1 MMKMIP
7 FTQFLRPNGRARQV
21 TIEASGDTEEM
32 ARSLI
37 EKGARFEIEVLMN
50 GIIHMDCQIG
60 DKLLANQ
67 LCENGPP
74 VLEAVKELVLA
85 AFEAGGS

>member
-21 TIEASGDTEEM
+21 AFEASGDTEEM
-32 ARSLI
+32 AQSLI

-50 GIIHMDCQIG
+50 GVIHMDCQIG
-60 DKLLANQ
+60 DKLWVRETHFLYGHWIK
-67 LCENGPP
+67 NGFTGQA
-74 VLEAVKELVLA
+74 ERGYG
-85 AFEAGGS
+85 F